1 MPKILE
7 SLQNLA
13 QQPRCPK
20 DAQSTSEKEGILAQA
35 VGHFPRLT
43 QHIGFAKTVE
53 TFSRVA
59 ACLYA
64 CTRVVVIKES
74 TSPSSGARTKDK
86 NNTLFSQLL
95 NPSRHS
101 QLSWLLEQ
109 TSLWLAEL
117 QSLQLNPKLEKSAR
131 FVGSLKIYRVDFSE
145 LFSEIIVSLVGLS

>member
-1 MPKILE
+1 MPRILE
-7 SLQNLA
+7 SLQRFA
-13 QQPRCPK
+13 QQPRHPK
-20 DAQSTSEKEGILAQA
+20 EAQSTSEKEGILAQA
-35 VGHFPRLT
+35 VCHFPRLT
-43 QHIGFAKTVE
+43 QHVGFAKTVE

-74 TSPSSGARTKDK
+74 TSPGAGAKDK
-86 NNTLFSQLL
+86 NNLFSQLL

-117 QSLQLNPKLEKSAR
+117 QSLQLNPKLEKSVR
-131 FVGSLKIYRVDFSE
+131 FVGSLKIYRTDLSE
-145 LFSEIIVSLVGLS
+145 LFSELVVSLVGLS